1 MEFRSEKTNRGAL
14 IASLL
19 TWLLAWALMSAAVS
33 HAQTVTVEVRHRH
46 LRGGATGELIASPQG
61 IRFEEAKGKHALELK
76 YSDIQ
81 QITLTRDRL
90 RILTDQDQPRWL
102 GRDREIVF
110 DHLPEGAPLI
120 FRQFHEV
127 LGPRFVGSYF
137 ALDQAPLWQADA
149 KLLRGLSGANGK
161 LAIGSD
167 AITFEADK
175 PEESRSWPYAELE
188 QVARAGPFD
197 LSIVSL
203 EKAGWLHAGPREF
216 RFQLKR
222 ELSEDEYNRLWRRM
236 NEPKAPALPSASPL
250 PGSSPSLG
258 H

>member
-14 IASLL
+14 IAL
-19 TWLLAWALMSAAVS
+19 LLATAALLP
-33 HAQTVTVEVRHRH
+33 AQTVTVEVRHRH
-46 LRGGATGELIASPQG
+46 MRGGAAGQLIASPQG
-61 IRFEEAKGKHALELK
+61 IRFEEAKGKHPLDLK
-76 YSDIQ
+76 YADIQ

-137 ALDQAPLWQADA
+137 ALEGEPLWQADA
-149 KLLRGLSGANGK
+149 KLLRGLAGTGGK

-167 AITFEADK
+167 AITFEAGK

-236 NEPKAPALPSASPL
+236 NEQKAPTSPSAPPL
-250 PGSSPSLG
+250 PGSNRSLG

>member
-14 IASLL
+14 IALL
-19 TWLLAWALMSAAVS
+19 LVLAAPLP
-33 HAQTVTVEVRHRH
+33 AQTVTVEVRHRH
-46 LRGGATGELIASPQG
+46 LRGGATGQLIASPQG
-61 IRFEEAKGKHALELK
+61 IHFEEAKGKHTLEMK
-76 YSDIQ
+76 YADIQ

-137 ALDQAPLWQADA
+137 ALEGEPLWQADA
-149 KLLRGLSGANGK
+149 KLLRGLSGTNGK

-188 QVARAGPFD
+188 QVARDGRFD

-236 NEPKAPALPSASPL
+236 NEQKTPTSSSAPPP
-250 PGSSPSLG
+250 PGSNRSLG

>member
-1 MEFRSEKTNRGAL
+1 MEFRSEKTNRGAV
-14 IASLL
+14 IALL
-19 TWLLAWALMSAAVS
+19 LMAAAVS
-33 HAQTVTVEVRHRH
+33 PAQTVTVEVRHLH
-46 LRGGATGELIASPQG
+46 MRGGATGQLVASPQG
-61 IRFEEAKGKHALELK
+61 IHFEEAKRKHTLEMK
-76 YSDIQ
+76 YADIQ

-137 ALDQAPLWQADA
+137 ALEGEPLWQADA
-149 KLLRGLSGANGK
+149 KLLRGLSGTSGK

-175 PEESRSWPYAELE
+175 PEESRSWPYVELE
-188 QVARAGPFD
+188 QVARDGRFD

-236 NEPKAPALPSASPL
+236 QEQKTPTSQSAPPP
-250 PGSSPSLG
+250 PGSNRPLG

>member
-14 IASLL
+14 IAYLLALLL
-19 TWLLAWALMSAAVS
+19 TAAVS
-33 HAQTVTVEVRHRH
+33 SAQTLTVEVRHRH
-46 LRGGATGELIASPQG
+46 LRGGATGQFIASPQG
-61 IRFEEAKGKHALELK
+61 IRFEEANGKHVIELK
-76 YSDIQ
+76 YAHIQ
-81 QITLTRDRL
+81 QITLTEDRL

-110 DHLPEGAPLI
+110 DHLPEGAPLV
-120 FRQFHEV
+120 FRHVHEV
-127 LGPRFVGSYF
+127 LGARFVGSYF
-137 ALDQAPLWQADA
+137 ALEGEPLWQADA
-149 KLLRGLSGANGK
+149 KLLRGLSGTSGK

-175 PEESRSWPYAELE
+175 PEDSRSWPYAELE
-188 QVARAGPFD
+188 QVARAGRFD
-197 LSIVSL
+197 LSIMSL

-236 NEPKAPALPSASPL
+236 NEQKTPTSPSAPPL
-250 PGSSPSLG
+250 PGPNRSLG

>member
-1 MEFRSEKTNRGAL
+1 MEFRSQKTNRGAL
-14 IASLL
+14 IAL
-19 TWLLAWALMSAAVS
+19 LLAWSLALAAVLP
-33 HAQTVTVEVRHRH
+33 AQTVTVEVRHRH
-46 LRGGATGELIASPQG
+46 MRGGAAGQMIASPQG

-76 YSDIQ
+76 YADIQ

-137 ALDQAPLWQADA
+137 ALEGEPLWQADA
-149 KLLRGLSGANGK
+149 KLLRGLSGTSGK
-161 LAIGSD
+161 LAIGPD
-167 AITFEADK
+167 AITFEAERR
-175 PEESRSWPYAELE
+175 EESRSWPYAELE

-203 EKAGWLHAGPREF
+203 EKAGWLRAGPREF

-236 NEPKAPALPSASPL
+236 NEQKTPASSSAPPL
-250 PGSSPSLG
+250 PGPNPSLG

>member
-1 MEFRSEKTNRGAL
+1 MEFRSEKSNRGAL
-14 IASLL
+14 IALL
-19 TWLLAWALMSAAVS
+19 LMIAAVS
-33 HAQTVTVEVRHRH
+33 PAQTVTVEVRHRH
-46 LRGGATGELIASPQG
+46 LRGGAVGELIASPDG
-61 IRFEEAKGKHALELK
+61 IRFGEAKGKHALELK

-90 RILTDQDQPRWL
+90 RILTDQDRPLWL
-102 GRDREIVF
+102 GRDREIIF
-110 DHLPEGAPLI
+110 DHLPESAPLI

-137 ALDQAPLWQADA
+137 ALEGEPLWQADA
-149 KLLRGLSGANGK
+149 KLLRGLSGTSGK
-161 LAIGSD
+161 LALGGD
-167 AITFEADK
+167 AITFEAEK

-197 LSIVSL
+197 MSIVSL
-203 EKAGWLHAGPREF
+203 EKAGWMHAGPREF

-222 ELSEDEYNRLWRRM
+222 ELSEEEYNRLWRRM
-236 NEPKAPALPSASPL
+236 NEPKTLTSPSTPPL
-250 PGSSPSLG
+250 PGSNRSLG

>member
-14 IASLL
+14 TAL
-19 TWLLAWALMSAAVS
+19 LLAVAAVLS
-33 HAQTVTVEVRHRH
+33 AQTVSVEVRHRH
-46 LRGGATGELIASPQG
+46 MRGGAAGQLTASPQG
-61 IRFEEAKGKHALELK
+61 IRFEEAKGKHALALK

-81 QITLTRDRL
+81 QIALTRDRL
-90 RILTDQDQPRWL
+90 RILTDRDQPRWL

-137 ALDQAPLWQADA
+137 ALDEEPLWQADA
-149 KLLRGLSGANGK
+149 KLLRGLSGTSGK

-167 AITFEADK
+167 AMTFEAEK
-175 PEESRSWPYAELE
+175 PEQSRSWPYSELE

-197 LSIVSL
+197 LSVVSL
-203 EKAGWLHAGPREF
+203 EKTGWLRAGPREF
-216 RFQLKR
+216 RFQLTR
-222 ELSEDEYNRLWRRM
+222 ELSEDQYNRLWRRL
-236 NEPKAPALPSASPL
+236 NQPKTPASASAPP
-250 PGSSPSLG
+250 PGPNRSLG

>member
-14 IASLL
+14 IALL
-19 TWLLAWALMSAAVS
+19 VIMAAALP
-33 HAQTVTVEVRHRH
+33 AQTVTVEVRHRH
-46 LRGGATGELIASPQG
+46 LRGGSAGQLTASPRG
-61 IRFEEAKGKHALELK
+61 IRFEEAKGKHTLELK
-76 YSDIQ
+76 YAEVQ

-90 RILTDQDQPRWL
+90 RILTDRDQPRWL

-110 DHLPEGAPLI
+110 DHLPEGAALI

-137 ALDQAPLWQADA
+137 ALDEAPLWQADA
-149 KLLRGLSGANGK
+149 KLLRGLSGASGK

-167 AITFEADK
+167 AITFEAEK

-216 RFQLKR
+216 RFQLKSA
-222 ELSEDEYNRLWRRM
+222 LSEDEYNRLWRRM
-236 NEPKAPALPSASPL
+236 NQPKTSASPSAAA
-250 PGSSPSLG
+250 PAGPDRSLG